1 MSSIVNLGNIPISD
15 WIILPGKYSPTS
27 SQTISIN
34 GYSIPYQYLLWLNN
48 GITWNIPNP
57 PNGITFV
64 NVINPT
70 QGLPSSLGETPFIFF
85 DVVSTFAIGTFRS
98 PNKAQFQRFG
108 SIEVCQSP
116 LKYLNERNR
125 AKVLTNWTY
134 SCDTGFTPFGIFPD
148 NFSSIDSINSG
159 KPWGVTVCINFN
171 KQTIYPKCGKQFQTC
186 YNGNY
191 YINGYCYNP
200 PGNEQISTYCVPQYD
215 NCFFPWRRYNNVNY
229 WWRQGGKAW
238 CNAQPNTSTFSTG
251 KSANEFVGKN
261 ISNFLDDAQL
271 MNKNA
276 IGLKNKALKM
286 QQDVQRHRGDMEAK
300 VLELKESRSLL
311 DDNEKIINKKM
322 EILESRNRQLQVSID
337 KNIYSKKVLYVLL
350 AVLIAVVIIVL
361 FGVSFLKNFKS

>member
-1 MSSIVNLGNIPISD
+1 M
-15 WIILPGKYSPTS
+15 
-27 SQTISIN
+27 
-34 GYSIPYQYLLWLNN
+34 
-48 GITWNIPNP
+48 
-57 PNGITFV
+57 
-64 NVINPT
+64 
-70 QGLPSSLGETPFIFF
+70 
-85 DVVSTFAIGTFRS
+85 
-98 PNKAQFQRFG
+98 
-108 SIEVCQSP
+108 
-116 LKYLNERNR
+116 
-125 AKVLTNWTY
+125 
-134 SCDTGFTPFGIFPD
+134 
-148 NFSSIDSINSG
+148 
-159 KPWGVTVCINFN
+159 
-171 KQTIYPKCGKQFQTC
+171 
-186 YNGNY
+186 
-191 YINGYCYNP
+191 
-200 PGNEQISTYCVPQYD
+200 
-215 NCFFPWRRYNNVNY
+215 NY